1 MLFGVGLVETSENF
15 GMQGSRPTH
24 PEFLDYLARHFIDL
38 KWNVKAFLKEVVLS
52 STYRQDSA
60 ATKKLLEKD
69 PRNRLYARG
78 PSGRLSGEM
87 VRDTAL
93 FASGLLNPKP
103 GGPPVNA
110 YQPSG
115 IWQEFN
121 TMSPVFHQSVGTDL
135 YRRSLYSTWKR
146 TTPVP
151 NMMLFD
157 ATSREACT
165 TRRQSTNT
173 PMQALVLLNDV
184 QFVEASRVLAELVV
198 KKTTSDQERVQIA
211 FRRLAGRE
219 PTAKERAI
227 LNQTLE
233 EQRIYY
239 RAHISD
245 AARLITFG
253 AAKPDPLI
261 RPSEL
266 AAMTVMVQTILNSDA
281 VVWKR

>member
-1 MLFGVGLVETSENF
+1 MLFGTGLVETSENF
-15 GMQGSRPTH
+15 GMQGARPTH
-24 PEFLDYLARHFIDL
+24 PELLDYLARHFVDL
-38 KWNVKAFLKEVVLS
+38 NWDVKALIKEIVLS
-52 STYRQDSA
+52 STYRQDSSLN
-60 ATKKLLEKD
+60 KKLREKD
-69 PRNRLYARG
+69 LHNRLYARG
-78 PSGRLSGEM
+78 PSGRLTGEM

-93 FASGLLNPKP
+93 FASGLLNPKI

-121 TMSPVFHQSVGTDL
+121 TMSPVFRQSTGTDL
-135 YRRSLYSTWKR
+135 FRRSLYSTWKR

-184 QFVEASRVLAELVV
+184 QFVEAARAVAELVM
-198 KKTTSDQERVQIA
+198 KENSNDKDRVESA
-211 FRRLAGRE
+211 FVRLAGRSPSTE
-219 PTAKERAI
+219 ELRILRA
-227 LNQTLE
+227 TLD
-233 EQRIYY
+233 EQRLHY
-239 RAHISD
+239 RSHISD
-245 AARLITFG
+245 AARLIAFG
-253 AAKPDPLI
+253 ASKPDPNI

-266 AAMTVMVQTILNSDA
+266 AAMTVTVQTILNSDA